1 MKCISRLSRIANR
14 GKASF
19 MTVIDREKPLALV
32 TGGDSAA
39 KAWLRA
45 LEATAPIAAHPT
57 RILPTIIDD
66 LATSHPDAPALL
78 SDHECLTYR
87 DLAERS
93 NQYARWAIEQGIAGG
108 DVVCLLMPNRPEYVA
123 IWLGLSRVGV
133 VVALLNT
140 NLAGPSLAHCIN
152 IVGPRYVIVASQLM

>member
-1 MKCISRLSRIANR
+1 
-14 GKASF
+14 
-19 MTVIDREKPLALV
+19 
-32 TGGDSAA
+32 
-39 KAWLRA
+39 
-45 LEATAPIAAHPT
+45 
-57 RILPTIIDD
+57 
-66 LATSHPDAPALL
+66 SHPDAPALL

-87 DLAERS
+87 ELAERS

-152 IVGPRYVIVASQLM
+152 IVGPRCVIIASQLMDALESARPQLAANLSIWLHGACEQTLPRIDTRIGQLSRASLTGYEARAVGIEDIALNIY